1 TQENVSFT
9 HVDSDSISIGNGN
22 NADGSKP
29 IVTLTTDPTSGA
41 LKVANKAGEA
51 VKITNVAP
59 AELSEGSKDAVNG
72 SQLYS
77 LGDSVTNIFGGNT
90 TFNPADGKGKVE
102 GFKFQVVKEDTQP
115 HGGEAQDIHTA
126 LTNLN
131 SYVNAGIK
139 IGNNEGTKI
148 SDLTP
153 TEQLNFVDGDNVS

>member
-29 IVTLTTDPTSGA
+29 IVTLTSDNGA
-41 LKVANKAGEA
+41 LKVANKNNEA

-59 AELSEGSKDAVNG
+59 AELSENSKDAVNG

-102 GFKFQVVKEDTQP
+102 GFKFQVTKEGNTVP
-115 HGGEAQDIHTA
+115 HGDEAQNVYDA
-126 LTNLN
+126 LGNLN
-131 SYVNAGIK
+131 KYINAGIK